1 MENNNAK
8 TNKIRNI
15 ATVAVFFLMI
25 VGVMLMH
32 IIMPDK
38 EISESERRKLDQLP
52 EISASTV
59 FNAQFSVDMEDYLL
73 DQFPFRDQVRTIKS
87 IAHFYLLGQA
97 DNNGIYI
104 SPNGVSKLE
113 YPIDEKQVQ
122 LAVDKINSVNE
133 KYFSG
138 KNTFLSIIPDKN
150 YFIADKNG
158 YPAIDYDRLV
168 EMMMGVKDSEYIDIF
183 DCLEIGDY
191 YVTDTHWS
199 QENLGEVVD
208 KIADSMGLTLP
219 SLDSYEKHTM
229 SPFYGVYYGQS
240 ALPLAPDKI
249 TYLTSATTDAAK
261 VFNLETNKDESVYR
275 PDRFGVNDSYDLFM
289 SGAAAFQT
297 ITNPLYEG
305 EEKTLVVFRDSFG
318 SSLIPLLIDGY
329 STIHVVDLRYMFPAA
344 IPQLIDLEEVDDVLW
359 IYSTL
364 IINSASILR

>member
-1 MENNNAK
+1 MENNIK
-8 TNKIRNI
+8 TSKIRNI

-25 VGVMLMH
+25 VGAMLLH
-32 IIMPDK
+32 IITPDK

-73 DQFPFRDQVRTIKS
+73 DQFPLRDEFRTIKS
-87 IAHFYLLGQA
+87 IAHLYLLCQA

-104 SPNGVSKLE
+104 TSDGVSKIE
-113 YPIDEKQVQ
+113 HPIDEKQVQ
-122 LAVDKINSVNE
+122 LAVDKINSINE

-138 KNTFLSIIPDKN
+138 KNTFFSIIPDKN

-158 YPAIDYDRLV
+158 YPSIDYDRLV
-168 EMMMGVKDSEYIDIF
+168 EMMMSVKDSEYIDIF

-208 KIADSMGLTLP
+208 KIGAGMDLSLP
-219 SLDSYEKHTM
+219 SLDSYDRHTL

-249 TYLTSATTDAAK
+249 TYLTSATTDAAT
-261 VFNLETNKDESVYR
+261 VFNLETNKNESVYR

-305 EEKTLVVFRDSFG
+305 ERTLVVFRDSFG

-344 IPQLIDLEEVDDVLW
+344 IPQLIDLDEVDDVLW